1 MSLGIIQGRL
11 LKPIE
16 GNIQEFP
23 SKNWKEEFETIKD
36 LNLNHI
42 EWIIT
47 NKSFNEGVLDL
58 DVSDYSDKISSVT
71 CDNLISKEIINHEFL
86 SKQLR
91 PICEWAIKNNIK
103 VISIPLLED
112 SQILTKPSTHN
123 LYNFKKALKP
133 YSLVFPELEF
143 HFEMESPWHIANE
156 LVSDCPN
163 FFLIYDTGN
172 ITSCGFDHKEWITN
186 SLPLIKNV
194 HLKDRTIKPLK
205 TVKPF
210 TGDTDF
216 KLIFKTLK
224 ELNYDGKFTLQLA
237 REEEGN
243 EIETTKKHIK
253 LFKNLINEK

>member
-1 MSLGIIQGRL
+1 MVIFKNSLKKKWEHEFDIIKKLGL
-11 LKPIE
+11 
-16 GNIQEFP
+16 
-23 SKNWKEEFETIKD
+23 S
-36 LNLNHI
+36 HI

-47 NKSFNEGVLDL
+47 NKSLSEGVLNL
-58 DVSDYSDKISSVT
+58 DVSKYSDNISSVT
-71 CDNLISKEIINHEFL
+71 CDNLVSKNIVSHEFL
-86 SKQLR
+86 AKQLR
-91 PICEWAIKNNIK
+91 PICEWAIKNDIK

-112 SQILTKPSTHN
+112 SQILTKQSTHN
-123 LYNFKKALKP
+123 LYNFKMALKP
-133 YSLVFPELEF
+133 YSLVYPELEF
-143 HFEMESPWHIANE
+143 HFEMESPWDIANE
-156 LVSDCPN
+156 LVKDCPN

-216 KLIFKTLK
+216 NLIFKTLK
-224 ELNYDGKFTLQLA
+224 ELNYSGKFTLQLA

-253 LFKNLINEK
+253 LFKNLINGK